1 MNAPARR
8 ATAMLASLAAA
19 WLAAACAQDG
29 PTAARPNAPAL
40 TAIVDSSIS
49 SDSVCAGYGSGSTGG
64 IEYEC
69 FEYEPETGTE
79 YVVTPDTNET
89 TPPPPAPPKP

>member
-8 ATAMLASLAAA
+8 ASAMLASLAAA

-29 PTAARPNAPAL
+29 PTAARPDAPAL
-40 TAIVDSSIS
+40 DVIAPE
-49 SDSVCAGYGSGSTGG
+49 DSVCSGYGSGSTGG

-79 YVVTPDTNET
+79 YVVTPDTNVT
-89 TPPPPAPPKP
+89 TPPPPPPAPRQP